1 MAGYLLKRLIILFSS
16 LFLVSLILFA
26 LLRLLPGDLAQI
38 IAGTDADP
46 QQVERLRVELGLN
59 QSWLTQYWD
68 WLSALLRFD
77 LGNSAVT
84 GVPIAHELWDKAGVT
99 VPLAILGLL
108 IALLI
113 SYPLGTLRGIY
124 NKSSLLSLCDS
135 FFQALSYTPALWLG
149 LILIMLSAKGIGIFS
164 IFPANGANFT
174 NFGQLIYELFLPAL
188 TLALVVSARLFRVQR
203 VSVEEAKTS
212 DFVRF
217 GASLGYTRNQAL
229 VKYGIPTTLMPV
241 VTTLTITFA
250 QMFTGVVVI
259 EKLFVLPGIGTML
272 VNDLARRDLV
282 KVQTE
287 LMFLTA
293 VVLLLGVLVDVIGAV
308 LDPRLRVG
316 GTNNE

>member
-1 MAGYLLKRLIILFSS
+1 
-16 LFLVSLILFA
+16 
-26 LLRLLPGDLAQI
+26 LLRL
-38 IAGTDADP
+38 
-46 QQVERLRVELGLN
+46 
-59 QSWLTQYWD
+59 
-68 WLSALLRFD
+68 D
-77 LGNSAVT
+77 LGKSAVT
-84 GVPIAHELWDKAGVT
+84 GIPVGQELFNKASVT

-124 NKSSLLSLCDS
+124 AKSKILKGLDI

-149 LILIMLSAKGIGIFS
+149 LVLILLLAKGVGLLP
-164 IFPANGANFT
+164 IFPANGGLSSNWF
-174 NFGQLIYELFLPAL
+174 QQIYALFLPAL

-203 VSVEEAKTS
+203 VSVEEASAS

-229 VKYGIPTTLMPV
+229 LKYGIPTTFMPV

-272 VNDLARRDLV
+272 VNDLARRYLL

-293 VVLLLGVLVDVIGAV
+293 VVLSLGVLVDVIGAM
-308 LDPRLRVG
+308 LDPRLRVAG
-316 GTNNE
+316 AQYE